1 MNMPYRPGAP
11 LRLSYRDYKLALL
24 AGVPQELRVAGNYW
38 QVISTAAGAP
48 VMLAFDESAAI
59 QRNAGTGGPATYSA
73 VRVSS
78 AVDQLVT
85 ISLGQLAGPAPYD
98 RGDMTFAGTINVAAS
113 VPTVNASLPDVAV
126 AATTLTLL
134 SAADPTRRTFTIKLP
149 TTAAGP
155 VRIGDSAIGAARGLL
170 LEEGETAVIAGTSAV
185 YVYNPNAVAVTVTMM
200 EARIP

>member
-48 VMLAFDESAAI
+48 VMLSFDESAAI

-98 RGDMTFAGTINVAAS
+98 RGDLSFTGTVNVAS
-113 VPTVNASLPDVAV
+113 PISTSTPTYPDVTVAAGAV
-126 AATTLTLL
+126 AMLL
-134 SAADPTRRTFTIKLP
+134 PPNALRSGVLVTVGTEAD
-149 TTAAGP
+149 AQ
-155 VRIGDSAIGAARGLL
+155 VRFGDSSVSSTRGLPAYA
-170 LEEGETAVIAGTSAV
+170 TDTYQTNARSAV
-185 YVYNPNAVAVTVTMM
+185 YVFNGSSVPVTFALLETLS
-200 EARIP
+200 